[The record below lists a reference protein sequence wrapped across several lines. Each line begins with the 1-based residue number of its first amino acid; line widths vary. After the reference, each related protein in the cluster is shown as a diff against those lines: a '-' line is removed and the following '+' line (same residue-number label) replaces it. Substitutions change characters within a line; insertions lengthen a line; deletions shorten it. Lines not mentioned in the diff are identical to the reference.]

1 MQKSR
6 CMDSLWAHPTEEE
19 GMILVIFRERSGS
32 WENKVPLR
40 KKIIVFYKSF
50 IFLERQGDKEWRRL
64 NLSGMPMFSFL
75 TFYIVLKEK
84 WKRKRR
90 GKLQWMRLITQPMP
104 SFLPPQRVP
113 SAGFLCSKWDLFSL
127 SAVSGSCWRQQH
139 KGPSQQL
146 ISPQTLRGSSQDS
159 GPPTTYMTK
168 KGTCWLHFTPTS
180 PVLSFQEV
188 YFSATSTVYFG

>member
-1 MQKSR
+1 M
-6 CMDSLWAHPTEEE
+6 EEAE
-19 GMILVIFRERSGS
+19 FIWNAYVFLSYFLCSSER
-32 WENKVPLR
+32 KV
-40 KKIIVFYKSF
+40 
-50 IFLERQGDKEWRRL
+50 EKE
-64 NLSGMPMFSFL
+64 M
-75 TFYIVLKEK
+75 
-84 WKRKRR
+84 KRKAA
-90 GKLQWMRLITQPMP
+90 MDASHYSADA

-127 SAVSGSCWRQQH
+127 STTSGSCWRQQH

-159 GPPTTYMTK
+159 GPPATYMTE